1 MFDELAKLGATAYLV
16 GGEAVEIYTA
26 GQFSTGDIDVTT
38 SNREA
43 TIKLLRSMGFTRT
56 GMIWLKTDLGI
67 AVQIVASY
75 PSSIEKA
82 RTISIDGYKVSV
94 VGVEDL
100 IVDRLVAAKY
110 WRSNPK
116 LDVEQASVLLNEFKS
131 GLDQEYLERRA
142 SEEKVGDYLDS
153 LPRFRSSGKGTD
165 SLVKLRKLLD
175 EYLVIKE
182 IQKGVSA
189 LLIHMRGSNTFKDL
203 LCESKNLTAVSE
215 GKSKPRKTLIHK

>member
-116 LDVEQASVLLNEFKS
+116 LDVEQATVLLNEFNS

-153 LPRFRSSGKGTD
+153 LPRLRSIGKGTD
-165 SLVKLRKLLD
+165 
-175 EYLVIKE
+175 
-182 IQKGVSA
+182 
-189 LLIHMRGSNTFKDL
+189 
-203 LCESKNLTAVSE
+203 
-215 GKSKPRKTLIHK
+215 